1 MLDKEFINRKIN
13 LIREDL
19 GKLEYLRG
27 LTIDQ
32 VAGDWLKYS
41 ALKNILM
48 EIIGRGID
56 INEHFILELMKK
68 AEIEAPRNYR
78 ETFLVL
84 GKLKVLPE
92 EFAVQI
98 ARSAGFRNA
107 IVHDYNEID
116 RYIIYRKVDDII
128 EEYGNYCGYIL
139 DFLKKNKRSIC

>member
-19 GKLEYLRG
+19 GKLEHLRG
-27 LTIDQ
+27 LAIDQ

-56 INEHFILELMKK
+56 INEHLILELMKHPETK
-68 AEIEAPRNYR
+68 APLSYR
-78 ETFLVL
+78 KTFLAL
-84 GKLKVLPE
+84 AELRVLPE
-92 EFAVQI
+92 DFAKQI

-107 IVHDYNEID
+107 VVHDYNEID
-116 RYIIYRKVDDII
+116 HYIIYKKVDDII
-128 EEYGNYCGYIL
+128 EEYTKYCHHIL
-139 DFLKKNKRSIC
+139 DFLEK